1 MALRLL
7 PFRQYAE
14 QDVINLYKVNIASS
28 ANNAMATPF
37 VNGDNDNGVLVQ
49 VDAGN
54 MDGDPVDYV
63 TDSYLGKTDYPFIG
77 RDQYPV
83 VALSVKVADS
93 SEGRPLGVTLRQ
105 TLTHD
110 ENGEKLLYYPQK
122 AIEMQAVLT
131 GQAVPVLTRGVITV
145 DGDTA
150 FDDGGEPSAVGTQV
164 YQGTVGS
171 DDGAGKFS
179 TTNNDTAGA
188 IGVVIATGNR
198 INRGVSPD
206 YFAGNSVGVG
216 AANTSGS
223 YYVIRLD
230 VK

>member
-28 ANNAMATPF
+28 SNNAMATPF
-37 VNGDNDNGVLVQ
+37 VNGENDNGVLVE
-49 VDAGN
+49 VSAGN

-63 TDSYLGKTDYPFIG
+63 SDSYLGKTDYPFIG

-83 VALSVKVADS
+83 VSLAVKAADS
-93 SEGRPLGVTLRQ
+93 SSSTRPLGVTLRQ

-122 AIEMQAVLT
+122 ALEMQAVLT

-150 FDDGGEPSAVGTQV
+150 FDGTEPTAVGVQV
-164 YQGTVGS
+164 YQGDNS
-171 DDGAGKFS
+171 NQGKFS
-179 TTNNDTAGA
+179 TTDNDTAGA
-188 IGVVIATGNR
+188 IGVVIASGNR
-198 INRGVSPD
+198 VNRGVSPD
-206 YFAGNSVGVG
+206 QFAGNSVGTG

-223 YYVIRLD
+223 YYVINLD
-230 VK
+230 CK

>member
-37 VNGDNDNGVLVQ
+37 VNGDNDNGVLVE
-49 VDAGN
+49 VSAGN

-83 VALSVKVADS
+83 VALAVEAADAGS
-93 SEGRPLGVTLRQ
+93 SARPLGVTLRQ

-122 AIEMQAVLT
+122 ALEMQAVLT

-145 DGDTA
+145 DGDKA
-150 FDDGGEPSAVGTQV
+150 FDGTEPSAVGVQV
-164 YQGTVGS
+164 YQGDS
-171 DDGAGKFS
+171 SNKGKFS
-179 TTNNDTAGA
+179 VSDNSSAGA
-188 IGVVIATGNR
+188 IGVVIASGNR
-198 INRGVSPD
+198 VNRGVSPD
-206 YFAGNSVGVG
+206 QFAGDSVGTG
-216 AANTSGS
+216 AATSAGS
-223 YYVIRLD
+223 YYVINLD
-230 VK
+230 CK